1 MQKCFLGFFI
11 LVLTTHNLG
20 IVVKI
25 LGHGNEPGSKE
36 SKISITALVTCLQ
49 IDINF
54 VIRLL
59 VEISVIFVALNF
71 STPNF
76 VTGLLI

>member
-25 LGHGNEPGSKE
+25 LGHENEPGSKE
-36 SKISITALVTCLQ
+36 SKISITALVTSLQ

-54 VIRLL
+54 VIQLL
-59 VEISVIFVALNF
+59 VEICVIFVA
-71 STPNF
+71 
-76 VTGLLI
+76 